1 MNLCDKLDVSRGV
14 NAARAAKIQHRRTAA
29 LVTTFGGW
37 QRYWRRGVYAMIG
50 VGVRKKEIG
59 AMRRWYLPLTV
70 LGLASLGA
78 LILTQRGRQAL
89 AWLADNFDQ
98 ADMLFEWNETT
109 QRELERLRAAVNQL
123 ADSLE
128 TGC

>member
-1 MNLCDKLDVSRGV
+1 MCVQVGCEPRHKRCLRCENP
-14 NAARAAKIQHRRTAA
+14 A
-29 LVTTFGGW
+29 LADSGSGNHFGRW
-37 QRYWRRGVYAMIG
+37 QRYWRRGVHAMIR
-50 VGVRKKEIG
+50 VGVRKKEIS

-70 LGLASLGA
+70 LGVASLGA

-98 ADMLFEWNETT
+98 ADTLFEWNDT

>member
-1 MNLCDKLDVSRGV
+1 
-14 NAARAAKIQHRRTAA
+14 
-29 LVTTFGGW
+29 
-37 QRYWRRGVYAMIG
+37 
-50 VGVRKKEIG
+50 
-59 AMRRWYLPLTV
+59 MRRWYLPLTV

-98 ADMLFEWNETT
+98 ADTLFEWNETT

>member
-1 MNLCDKLDVSRGV
+1 
-14 NAARAAKIQHRRTAA
+14 
-29 LVTTFGGW
+29 
-37 QRYWRRGVYAMIG
+37 
-50 VGVRKKEIG
+50 VRKKEIG
-59 AMRRWYLPLTV
+59 AMRRWYVPLTV
-70 LGLASLGA
+70 LGLAGLGA

-89 AWLADNFDQ
+89 AWLMENLDQ
-98 ADMLFEWNETT
+98 APDTLWQWNDTT

>member
-1 MNLCDKLDVSRGV
+1 
-14 NAARAAKIQHRRTAA
+14 
-29 LVTTFGGW
+29 
-37 QRYWRRGVYAMIG
+37 
-50 VGVRKKEIG
+50 
-59 AMRRWYLPLTV
+59 MRRWYLPLTV

-89 AWLADNFDQ
+89 AWLTDNFDQ
-98 ADMLFEWNETT
+98 GDMLFEWNETT

>member
-1 MNLCDKLDVSRGV
+1 
-14 NAARAAKIQHRRTAA
+14 
-29 LVTTFGGW
+29 
-37 QRYWRRGVYAMIG
+37 
-50 VGVRKKEIG
+50 
-59 AMRRWYLPLTV
+59 MRRWYLPLTV

>member
-1 MNLCDKLDVSRGV
+1 
-14 NAARAAKIQHRRTAA
+14 
-29 LVTTFGGW
+29 
-37 QRYWRRGVYAMIG
+37 
-50 VGVRKKEIG
+50 
-59 AMRRWYLPLTV
+59 
-70 LGLASLGA
+70 

-89 AWLADNFDQ
+89 AWLADNFDP
-98 ADMLFEWNETT
+98 ADTLFEWNDT

>member
-1 MNLCDKLDVSRGV
+1 
-14 NAARAAKIQHRRTAA
+14 
-29 LVTTFGGW
+29 
-37 QRYWRRGVYAMIG
+37 MIR
-50 VGVRKKEIG
+50 VGVRKKEIS

-89 AWLADNFDQ
+89 AWLADNFDP
-98 ADMLFEWNETT
+98 ADTLFEWNETT

-123 ADSLE
+123 ADSLD

>member
-1 MNLCDKLDVSRGV
+1 
-14 NAARAAKIQHRRTAA
+14 
-29 LVTTFGGW
+29 
-37 QRYWRRGVYAMIG
+37 
-50 VGVRKKEIG
+50 
-59 AMRRWYLPLTV
+59 MRRWYLPLTV
-70 LGLASLGA
+70 LGVASLGA

-98 ADMLFEWNETT
+98 ADTLFEWNDT

>member
-1 MNLCDKLDVSRGV
+1 
-14 NAARAAKIQHRRTAA
+14 
-29 LVTTFGGW
+29 
-37 QRYWRRGVYAMIG
+37 MIR
-50 VGVRKKEIG
+50 VGVRKKEIS

-70 LGLASLGA
+70 LGVASLGA

-98 ADMLFEWNETT
+98 ADTLFEWNDT